1 MTDIRLYR
9 ILLVDDVDINIRT
22 LADSF
27 QNEYDFS
34 VALDGKTGLEL
45 AQSYPPD
52 LILLDIVMPGMDG
65 IKVCRHLKTD
75 QATKDIPVIFLTVRN
90 EPEDITAGFEAGA
103 VDYIAKPFNIHEVRA
118 RIRVHLE
125 LKRSREALESANSQL
140 KTEIAARLELHESL
154 QKSEARLNAV
164 FRSIPEGIITIDTK
178 GNILQVNPPLGRIA
192 CEAVRQ
198 CVPGDRLDPSFEKY
212 QCFSMLF
219 RLMKTGKAVSE
230 YSVNCIHCG
239 FPERR
244 LSLTTSP
251 LLDPQ
256 DRIAGALLVIRDITR
271 LVELEIQLGKH
282 TRFRKIIGQSRL
294 IQNIC
299 TQVKEL
305 ADKETTVLISGE
317 TGTGKELVAEAI
329 HYTGSRSKKPLIRV
343 NCAMFTE
350 ALMENELFG
359 HVRGAFTGA
368 VTNHSGRFQEASGGT
383 LFLDEIGELSLHLQ
397 AKLLRVM
404 DRKEFEPVG
413 SSRTVK
419 ADVRIIAASNAD
431 MKEQVRQGLFRMDL
445 YHRLKVVEI
454 QVPPLRE
461 RREDIPVLTKHFQ
474 DMYAKAFNKHFV
486 GISERVLN
494 VFMQYP
500 WPGNVRELSNIIEH
514 ACIFC
519 PGGMIRTACLP
530 MHPEDFLKIADPV
543 TAEQTL
549 LSVKDKPSDSEKNE
563 DIDTSSATTANSRDA
578 EAIFSALKRTG
589 WNKAKAARILGI
601 SRGRLYRRL
610 LRYGISTGEPDNR

>member
-1 MTDIRLYR
+1 MTDISLYR
-9 ILLVDDVDINIRT
+9 VLLVDDVELNIRT

-45 AQSYPPD
+45 ARSYPPD
-52 LILLDIVMPGMDG
+52 IILLDIVMPGMDG
-65 IKVCRHLKTD
+65 IEVCRQLKSD
-75 QATKDIPVIFLTVRN
+75 PATKDIPVIFLTVRN
-90 EPEDITAGFEAGA
+90 EAEDISAGFEAGA
-103 VDYIAKPFNIHEVRA
+103 VDYIAKPFNVHEVRA

-125 LKRSREALESANSQL
+125 LKRSREALESANRQL
-140 KTEIAARLELHESL
+140 KTEIGARRELHESL

-164 FRSIPEGIITIDTK
+164 FRSIPEGIITMDT
-178 GNILQVNPPLGRIA
+178 GGIILQVNPPLSRIA
-192 CEAVRQ
+192 CAAVRQ
-198 CVPGDRLDPSFEKY
+198 LVPGEPPDPCFEKY
-212 QCFSMLF
+212 QCFSLLY
-219 RLMKTGKAVSE
+219 RLMETGKAVSE
-230 YSVNCIHCG
+230 YSVNCKHCG
-239 FPERR
+239 FPERC

-256 DRIAGALLVIRDITR
+256 DKIAGALLVMRDITR

-282 TRFRKIIGQSRL
+282 TRFRKIIGQSRA
-294 IQNIC
+294 IQQIC

-305 ADKETTVLISGE
+305 ADKETTVLVSGE

-329 HYTGSRSKKPLIRV
+329 HYGGSRSKKPLIRV

-368 VTNHSGRFQEASGGT
+368 VSNRSGRFQEASGGT

-431 MKEQVRQGLFRMDL
+431 LKEQVRQGLFRMDL

-454 QVPPLRE
+454 RVPPLRE

-474 DMYAKAFNKHFV
+474 DMYARAFNKQFV
-486 GISERVLN
+486 GISERVSDI
-494 VFMQYP
+494 FMQYP

-530 MHPEDFLKIADPV
+530 LHPEDFLKNADPV
-543 TAEQTL
+543 SAEQTFL
-549 LSVKDKPSDSEKNE
+549 PVADKSPDLKKSESA
-563 DIDTSSATTANSRDA
+563 DLSSAFHSPDVQ
-578 EAIFSALKRTG
+578 AILSALNRTD

-610 LRYGISTGEPDNR
+610 LRYGIAAEETAHK

>member
-22 LADSF
+22 LADSLK
-27 QNEYDFS
+27 EYDFS

-45 AQSYPPD
+45 AHSYPPD

-65 IKVCRHLKTD
+65 IEVCRQLKAD
-75 QATKDIPVIFLTVRN
+75 PATKNIPVIFLTVRN
-90 EPEDITAGFEAGA
+90 EPKDITAGFEAGA

-125 LKRSREALESANSQL
+125 LKRSREASELANSQL
-140 KTEIAARLELHESL
+140 KTEISARRELHESL
-154 QKSEARLNAV
+154 QQSEARLNAV
-164 FRSIPEGIITIDTK
+164 FRSIPEGIITIDSN
-178 GNILQVNPPLGRIA
+178 GNILQVNPPLSRIA
-192 CEAVRQ
+192 CEAVRSAS
-198 CVPGDRLDPSFEKY
+198 VGERLDQSFEKY
-212 QCFSMLF
+212 QCFSMLY
-219 RLMKTGKAVSE
+219 RLLKTGKAVSE
-230 YSVNCIHCG
+230 YRVNCTHCG
-239 FPERR
+239 FPEKR

-251 LLDPQ
+251 LLDTR
-256 DRIAGALLVIRDITR
+256 DRVTGALLVIRDITR
-271 LVELEIQLGKH
+271 LVELELQIGKH
-282 TRFRKIIGQSRL
+282 SRIKKIIGQSRP
-294 IQNIC
+294 IQYVC

-368 VTNHSGRFQEASGGT
+368 VSNHSGRFQEASGGT
-383 LFLDEIGELSLHLQ
+383 LFLDEIGELSLLMQ
-397 AKLLRVM
+397 AKLLRVI

-413 SSRTVK
+413 SSKTVK
-419 ADVRIIAASNAD
+419 ADVRIIAATNSD
-431 MKEQVRQGLFRMDL
+431 LKEQVRLGYFRIDL

-454 QVPPLRE
+454 SLPPLRE
-461 RREDIPVLTKHFQ
+461 RREDIPVLAKHFY
-474 DMYAKAFNKHFV
+474 DLYAEAFNKQFT
-486 GISERVLN
+486 GISDRVLD
-494 VFMQYP
+494 VFMSYP

-519 PGGMIRTACLP
+519 TGGMIRTACLP
-530 MHPEDFLKIADPV
+530 PQLGDFLKNAD
-543 TAEQTL
+543 AGL
-549 LSVKDKPSDSEKNE
+549 HNLSDLKKHSAGF
-563 DIDTSSATTANSRDA
+563 TSSEPHSCDA
-578 EAIFSALKRTG
+578 ADILSALNRTG

-601 SRGRLYRRL
+601 SRSRLYRRL
-610 LRYGISTGEPDNR
+610 VRYGISVEEGDHN